1 MSGQHPDDLGEQSA
15 TVTKLFFSTLVRL
28 RLSSVLE
35 RHAIKLTASQMT
47 LLYAIYEAPERR
59 LSAGRLAEELG
70 VSAPAITGLAD
81 KLHRE
86 GFLTKLPNP
95 EDRRVVI
102 LALTESGKA
111 AVEEML
117 AAFDELFLPLLFEM
131 SPDSRRSLLRGMA
144 HIHQLARHV
153 TGQPTGARSG

>member
-1 MSGQHPDDLGEQSA
+1 MTGQHPEDLDEQCGIM
-15 TVTKLFFSTLVRL
+15 TKLFFSTLVRL
-28 RLSSVLE
+28 RFSSVLE

-81 KLHRE
+81 KLHRDD
-86 GFLTKLPNP
+86 FLTKLPGQ

-111 AVEEML
+111 AVEEMID
-117 AAFDELFLPLLFEM
+117 AFEELFLPLLFEM
-131 SPDSRRSLLRGMA
+131 SPDSRQSLLRGME
-144 HIHQLARHV
+144 HIHALARHI
-153 TGQPTGARSG
+153 TGQPVGVRSD